1 MTVQAPRAI
10 AHPTDFSEA
19 SAAAFAHALRIAL
32 TAKCPLYILHV
43 STDAAKDDWASFP
56 HVRHV
61 LANWGLLDKRESP
74 AAIYA
79 KLGVKVVKAEMM
91 PMRTVDGVLHFLHDH
106 PADLIVL
113 ATEARQ
119 GVARWLHGSVAEAL
133 SRTAMT
139 PTLFVPGKARH
150 FVDPISGKLHLRRVL
165 IPVDHAPRPTA
176 AVAAMMGFAHRL
188 AGMAAEERLLHVG
201 HKPPPVQSQ
210 AEPNRPL
217 PVTLSQGDVVDAI
230 VTAANEWPADLIG
243 MPTAG
248 HHGFL
253 DALRGS
259 TTERV
264 LRQAPCPMLAV
275 PAGP

>member
-1 MTVQAPRAI
+1 MQGFRAI

-19 SAAAFAHALRIAL
+19 SAAAFTHALRIAL

-43 STDAAKDDWASFP
+43 STDAAQDDWASFP

-61 LANWGLLDKRESP
+61 LANWGLMDEHESP

-91 PMRTVDGVLHFLHDH
+91 PMGTVDGVLRFLHDH
-106 PADLIVL
+106 PAELVVL
-113 ATEARQ
+113 ATEARE

-133 SRTAMT
+133 ARAAKVA
-139 PTLFVPGKARH
+139 TLFVRARARG
-150 FVDPISGKLHLRRVL
+150 FVDPMRGEVHLRRVL
-165 IPVDHAPRPTA
+165 IPVDHAPPPA
-176 AVAAMMGFAHRL
+176 GAVRAIMGFAHGF
-188 AGMAAEERLLHVG
+188 AGEMAEEHLLHVG
-201 HKPPPVQSQ
+201 RNPPRI
-210 AEPNRPL
+210 AGEANRPL
-217 PVTLSQGDVVDAI
+217 PVATGHGDVVDAI
-230 VTAANEWPADLIG
+230 VKAAAEWSADLIG

-253 DALRGS
+253 DAVRGS
-259 TTERV
+259 TSERV
-264 LRQAPCPMLAV
+264 LRQAPCPVLAV